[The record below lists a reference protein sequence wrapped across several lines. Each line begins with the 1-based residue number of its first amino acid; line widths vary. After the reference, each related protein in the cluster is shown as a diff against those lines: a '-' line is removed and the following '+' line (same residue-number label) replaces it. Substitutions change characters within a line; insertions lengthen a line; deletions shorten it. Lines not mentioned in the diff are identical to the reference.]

1 MKFLLPCLFGLMIN
15 MLPAADVGGR
25 CVTMGSDVVFL
36 TRDVIASDQHQT
48 DRYPEVQYDD
58 AGQPVGLKWLAKG
71 SSTVF
76 KTELMARVGGKEIRR
91 FVFWNEGGNP
101 DGDGLVCVWLGMQDV
116 APGGGMGF
124 RPFLVFNGDDQV
136 GSWESFC
143 AYDKQDGFTVNL
155 EMTLK
160 GNGVFHEHATIQ
172 VKEDGPAPLRLKS
185 GGRGKEEPEVKRYH
199 FASAPR

>member
-1 MKFLLPCLFGLMIN
+1 
-15 MLPAADVGGR
+15 
-25 CVTMGSDVVFL
+25 MGSDVVFL

-116 APGGGMGF
+116 APGDARCGTWRWNGF
-124 RPFLVFNGDDQV
+124 LSIP
-136 GSWESFC
+136 
-143 AYDKQDGFTVNL
+143 
-155 EMTLK
+155 
-160 GNGVFHEHATIQ
+160 GV
-172 VKEDGPAPLRLKS
+172 
-185 GGRGKEEPEVKRYH
+185 
-199 FASAPR
+199 

>member
-25 CVTMGSDVVFL
+25 CVTIGSDVVFL

-136 GSWESFC
+136 RWWESYC
-143 AYDKQDGFTVNL
+143 SNDEKDGFTVVIK
-155 EMTLK
+155 MTVK
-160 GNGVFHEHATIQ
+160 GTGVFWEHCTIQ
-172 VKEDGPAPLRLKS
+172 VKEDGPVPLRLES

-199 FASAPR
+199 FAVTPR